1 MKAKEYL
8 QQVKMIDVQIDQDK
22 ERRSEAT
29 QTDKSKEQISK
40 EIEKLIMIKNQVIHE
55 IRGLHNA
62 DYVQILYK
70 IYVENKTLKESA
82 REMKRSYN
90 YVLSVHKKA
99 LAAFCYKKMIY
110 ENRHFMISELI
121 FKTNE

>member
-1 MKAKEYL
+1 MNAKECL
-8 QQVKMIDVQIDQDK
+8 QQVKMIDVQLDQDK
-22 ERRSEAT
+22 DRQSEAT

-70 IYVENKTLKESA
+70 IYVENKTLKEFA

-90 YVLSVHKKA
+90 YVLNVHKKA
-99 LAAFCYKKMIY
+99 LAAFEEAH
-110 ENRHFMISELI
+110 ENLYYYY
-121 FKTNE
+121 

>member
-22 ERRSEAT
+22 DRQSEAT
-29 QTDKSKEQISK
+29 QTDKSKEQISR
-40 EIEKLIMIKNQVIHE
+40 EIEKLTMSKNQVIHE
-55 IRGLHNA
+55 IRQLHNA
-62 DYVQILYK
+62 DYNQILYK

-90 YVLSVHKKA
+90 YVLNVHKKA
-99 LAAFCYKKMIY
+99 LAAFEKAHK
-110 ENRHFMISELI
+110 NLRFLI
-121 FKTNE
+121 

>member
-62 DYVQILYK
+62 DYVQI
-70 IYVENKTLKESA
+70 
-82 REMKRSYN
+82 
-90 YVLSVHKKA
+90 
-99 LAAFCYKKMIY
+99 
-110 ENRHFMISELI
+110 
-121 FKTNE
+121 

>member
-22 ERRSEAT
+22 ERLLEAT

-55 IRGLHNA
+55 IRELHNA

-82 REMKRSYN
+82 REMQKSYN
-90 YVLSVHKKA
+90 YVLNVHKKA
-99 LAAFCYKKMIY
+99 LAAFEEAH
-110 ENRHFMISELI
+110 ENLYYHY
-121 FKTNE
+121 

>member
-29 QTDKSKEQISK
+29 QTDKAKEQISR
-40 EIEKLIMIKNQVIHE
+40 EIEKLTMSKNQVIHE
-55 IRGLHNA
+55 IRQLHNA
-62 DYVQILYK
+62 DYNQILYK

-90 YVLSVHKKA
+90 YVLNVHKKA
-99 LAAFCYKKMIY
+99 LAAFEKAHK
-110 ENRHFMISELI
+110 NLRFLI
-121 FKTNE
+121 

>member
-1 MKAKEYL
+1 MNAKEYL

-22 ERRSEAT
+22 ERRLEAT

-55 IRGLHNA
+55 IRELHNA

-82 REMKRSYN
+82 REMQKSYN
-90 YVLSVHKKA
+90 YVLNVHKKA
-99 LAAFCYKKMIY
+99 LAAFEKAHK
-110 ENRHFMISELI
+110 NLRFLI
-121 FKTNE
+121 